1 VHSFINHEPE
11 PPTRRAPI
19 IKCGLVLVWL
29 VLIGMLLQRD
39 FFVRELDTH
48 EALALERDRRVE
60 FQSIYFKNEK
70 IGYVENQ
77 FIPED
82 DDILRIRQKA
92 VMNLTISGQ
101 THLVELD
108 LDAHLGTGSNL
119 TDFSFSFA
127 SPFYRMH
134 AEGTVSGNDVTF
146 TLDTGN
152 SVIDDRVTLPGPPR
166 LSTSRRSYLLSRD
179 IDAGEKVKIP
189 WFDPFSLSGKESV
202 IEYRGKEKVLIN
214 DRVYNLHRFTEN
226 FGGARLNS
234 WLDDDGS
241 VVKEESPAGF
251 VFVKEP
257 EFKAKALPDGDKPP
271 TDLLASVAVKIIGD
285 MIDVSGRSSASYR
298 LSLPEDVE
306 FDLDT
311 GRQQFDGEIL
321 TVTRERFDPD
331 TDTASCAGRQEAL
344 LSSPY
349 VQSAAPEIVAR
360 SQEIIDGLP
369 AGGARVKALAEWVYH
384 HLEKRPVIGIPDAL
398 TTLQSGIG
406 DCNEHASLFAAL
418 ARAAGIPTTIAA
430 GVVYHKQ
437 AFYYHA
443 WNEVCVGSEWISL
456 DTTTNQLPADL
467 THLKFI
473 EGGLQEQVKI
483 GALLNNLEI
492 EPLDDRSKNPN
503 GQQ

>member
-1 VHSFINHEPE
+1 VPLASNHKPV
-11 PPTRRAPI
+11 TQSRSALI
-19 IKCGLVLVWL
+19 IKSGLVLLWL
-29 VLIGMLLQRD
+29 VLLGMLLQRD

-60 FQSIYFKNEK
+60 YQSIYFKNEK

-77 FIPED
+77 FIPEGD
-82 DDILRIRQKA
+82 DTLRVRQKA

-108 LDAHLGTGSNL
+108 LDAHLGAGSNL

-134 AEGTVSGNDVTF
+134 AEGAVTGNDVSF

-152 SVIDDRVTLPGPPR
+152 SVIEDRVTLPGPPR
-166 LSTSRRSYLLSRD
+166 LSTSRRSYLLGQN
-179 IDAGEKVKIP
+179 IEAGEKVKIP

-214 DRVYNLHRFTEN
+214 DRVFNLHRFTEN

-257 EFKAKALPDGDKPP
+257 EFKARAFASGDEPP
-271 TDLLASVAVKIIGD
+271 TDLLASVAVQIIGD
-285 MIDVSGRSSASYR
+285 MIDVSGLSSASYR
-298 LSLPEDVE
+298 LSLPEDVA

-321 TVTRERFDPD
+321 TLNRETYNPD
-331 TDTASCAGRQEAL
+331 TGTALCADRKDAL
-344 LSSPY
+344 LASPY
-349 VQSAAPEIVAR
+349 VQSGAPEIISR

-369 AGGARVKALAEWVYH
+369 AGGARVKALADWVYQ
-384 HLEKRPVIGIPDAL
+384 HLEKRPVIGIPDAV

-406 DCNEHASLFAAL
+406 DCN
-418 ARAAGIPTTIAA
+418 
-430 GVVYHKQ
+430 
-437 AFYYHA
+437 
-443 WNEVCVGSEWISL
+443 
-456 DTTTNQLPADL
+456 DTRRCSPRWHGPPESQP
-467 THLKFI
+467 
-473 EGGLQEQVKI
+473 
-483 GALLNNLEI
+483 
-492 EPLDDRSKNPN
+492 R
-503 GQQ
+503 